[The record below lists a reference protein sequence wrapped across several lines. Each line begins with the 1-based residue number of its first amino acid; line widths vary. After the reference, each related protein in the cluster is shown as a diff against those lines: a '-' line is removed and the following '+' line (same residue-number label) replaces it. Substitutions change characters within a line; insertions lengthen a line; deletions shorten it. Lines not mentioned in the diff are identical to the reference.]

1 MKRAYVGIREAP
13 LYRREAFVAGLKA
26 CGYAVEL
33 GSPRTFDPDTVYCCW
48 NRYFE
53 NHVHCDEV
61 ERAGGIAL
69 IAENGYIG
77 PGGSSPH
84 DMPVREW
91 FALAR
96 SFHNDDTVIHGG
108 DASRWDALHVELKP
122 WREEGRHVLICPN
135 RSFGTPGR
143 FMPVGWAD
151 DAARR
156 LKKVTTREIRIRPH
170 PGNNAPV
177 KPLAED
183 LAGAWAT
190 VIWTS
195 SAGVHSL
202 VAGVPVISEAPFWIC
217 KSAAYRGLEF
227 VPTDRPGYDI
237 DRESAMR
244 RLAWAN
250 WSLAEIQ
257 SGEALDHLLCRTRE
271 EEVRAAD

>member
-1 MKRAYVGIREAP
+1 MKRAYVAIREAP

-26 CGYAVEL
+26 CCYDVHVGTPQA
-33 GSPRTFDPDTVYCCW
+33 FDCNTVFVCW
-48 NRYFE
+48 NRYHE
-53 NHVHCDEV
+53 NHIACSHV
-61 ERAGGIAL
+61 ESAGGTVL
-69 IAENGYIG
+69 IAENGYLL
-77 PGGSSPH
+77 PGGGSPH
-84 DMPVREW
+84 HAPVREW

-96 SFHNDDTVIHGG
+96 GYHNDDSVIPEG
-108 DASRWDALHVELKP
+108 DASRWDALGVELNP
-122 WREEGRHVLICPN
+122 WRTDGGHVLVCPN

-151 DAARR
+151 DVAAR
-156 LKKVTTREIRIRPH
+156 LKKITKREVRIRPH

-190 VIWTS
+190 VIWSS
-195 SAGVHSL
+195 SAGAHSL
-202 VAGVPVISEAPFWIC
+202 VAGVPVICEAPHWIC
-217 KSAAYRGLEF
+217 KAAAYSGIEF
-227 VPTDRPGYDI
+227 VLTEKPEYDI
-237 DRESAMR
+237 DRERALH

-257 SGEALDHLLCRTRE
+257 SGESFDHLLRRTSK